1 MAVKDA
7 ISSSCTKCCSW
18 SKRLAGSR
26 ATLAAFVA
34 YNLAQGVIP
43 QGVEPEELF
52 PVAMLGLG

>member
-1 MAVKDA
+1 MAVIDA
-7 ISSSCTKCCSW
+7 ISSSCTKRYNW

-52 PVAMLGLG
+52 PAETLGLG

>member
-1 MAVKDA
+1 MAVMDA

-26 ATLAAFVA
+26 DTLAAFVA

-52 PVAMLGLG
+52 PVETLGLG